1 MLQNLF
7 KEYCL
12 VKMQSQQKMFA
23 RWRGAF
29 FLLASFFHSAVS
41 CKPGHFLGLWNVLL
55 DAKGESGSENFQ
67 DDQLPSVFP
76 LLLKW
81 AAYQKFKV
89 FRRFSNQLRSVSM
102 NWVGEWDISE
112 EVNCRGI
119 SGKFYSGARPVLKT
133 GVRPTNQTLQPKNQT
148 N

>member
-1 MLQNLF
+1 
-7 KEYCL
+7 
-12 VKMQSQQKMFA
+12 MFA

-29 FLLASFFHSAVS
+29 FLLACFFHSAVS
-41 CKPGHFLGLWNVLL
+41 CKPGHFLWLWNVLL
-55 DAKGESGSENFQ
+55 DAKAESGSENFK

-102 NWVGEWDISE
+102 NWVGKWDISE
-112 EVNCRGI
+112 EMNCRGI
-119 SGKFYSGARPVLKT
+119 SGKFYSEARPVLKT
-133 GVRPTNQTLQPKNQT
+133 GVRPTNQTWQPRNQAI
-148 N
+148 